1 MGYGQL
7 CPRDG
12 EVHCSFVDGVHE
24 QGSSF
29 QANRFL
35 SWVWGYNPSTACAAL
50 RTWCD
55 DQRRVNPAFRAE
67 TVAIWWCFFCNNQ
80 FRFLQDQNRQ
90 TTADLSVVF
99 GDRLK
104 SVGRMLILMNDLLQP
119 EYVKRIWCVL
129 AVLGNYFRLRILRNS

>member
-1 MGYGQL
+1 MGSCVLETERSIAASWMVSTSRVPASKQTASCLGYGAIIFLLPVPPCARGAMTREGSTQL
-7 CPRDG
+7 S
-12 EVHCSFVDGVHE
+12 V
-24 QGSSF
+24 Q
-29 QANRFL
+29 
-35 SWVWGYNPSTACAAL
+35 
-50 RTWCD
+50 
-55 DQRRVNPAFRAE
+55 E